1 MKILYLILLTLKGYN
16 LYLFNLSDNFSAL
29 EQFKNKLSKTKN
41 TYIFSSPLPYP
52 LPFTLPLTLYGM
64 GYGTGWEPDVG
75 QNNIASN
82 QNIDTNVDLSNI
94 QENNILGPLY
104 DFIDSYQKMLSTLS
118 TEQLGCLSN
127 GIGFI
132 LVFSAFTSIVTILF
146 GEYIINKLQLET
158 KYPKLARFIQI
169 RQKINKYFIIYNIIF
184 IYFVLI
190 AFICLNIFM
199 FIQVK

>member
-1 MKILYLILLTLKGYN
+1 
-16 LYLFNLSDNFSAL
+16 
-29 EQFKNKLSKTKN
+29 
-41 TYIFSSPLPYP
+41 
-52 LPFTLPLTLYGM
+52 M

-146 GEYIINKLQLET
+146 GEYIINKLQLKT

-169 RQKINKYFIIYNIIF
+169 KQNINF

-190 AFICLNIFM
+190 AYICINIFM
-199 FIQVK
+199 SIQVK

>member
-1 MKILYLILLTLKGYN
+1 M
-16 LYLFNLSDNFSAL
+16 
-29 EQFKNKLSKTKN
+29 E
-41 TYIFSSPLPYP
+41 
-52 LPFTLPLTLYGM
+52 
-64 GYGTGWEPDVG
+64 

-127 GIGFI
+127 GLGFI

-169 RQKINKYFIIYNIIF
+169 RQKFNKYFIIYNIIF